1 MVSFWIYHNQNDKKS
16 LFLYR
21 MGSHRIME
29 GEHEFFLLCG
39 QPMTSPIRGDLH
51 LMAGR
56 LILRFNFTKL
66 FFVTNSFFNDSRVW
80 LGSGDNGKWTIAHL
94 TPILKMKPYFWF
106 VFGTWDFLYW
116 WRHISPLPNEY
127 VFRRMTDVVVY
138 IIFTTFLL
146 HVPELHLLYLFFHW
160 KEIS

>member
-1 MVSFWIYHNQNDKKS
+1 
-16 LFLYR
+16 

-94 TPILKMKPYFWF
+94 TPILKMKPYFWLCLAHEIFFILMTSHFTAAQWIRVSSYDGRCGLYHIYYIPPSRPRTASSLF
-106 VFGTWDFLYW
+106 VLSLKRNFIKF
-116 WRHISPLPNEY
+116 I
-127 VFRRMTDVVVY
+127 Y
-138 IIFTTFLL
+138 IL
-146 HVPELHLLYLFFHW
+146 
-160 KEIS
+160 

>member
-1 MVSFWIYHNQNDKKS
+1 
-16 LFLYR
+16 

-56 LILRFNFTKL
+56 LILRFNFSKP

-94 TPILKMKPYFWF
+94 TPILKMKPYFWLCLAHEIFYTDDVTFHRCPINTCF
-106 VFGTWDFLYW
+106 VV
-116 WRHISPLPNEY
+116 WRTLWFMSY
-127 VFRRMTDVVVY
+127 
-138 IIFTTFLL
+138 LL
-146 HVPELHLLYLFFHW
+146 HSSFTSQNCIFFICSFTKKKFHKLYLHTIRHYFMGNIF
-160 KEIS
+160 S